1 MDGNGLGL
9 DCGDLVKVKASVG
22 NFEEE
27 GLTDSGE
34 VVGGCGREVAGRIG
48 YWPSPGL
55 ALAVSFSKKKRGDM
69 TDFGREGRV

>member
-1 MDGNGLGL
+1 M
-9 DCGDLVKVKASVG
+9 VKASVG

-55 ALAVSFSKKKRGDM
+55 ALAVSFSKKKAA
-69 TDFGREGRV
+69 T